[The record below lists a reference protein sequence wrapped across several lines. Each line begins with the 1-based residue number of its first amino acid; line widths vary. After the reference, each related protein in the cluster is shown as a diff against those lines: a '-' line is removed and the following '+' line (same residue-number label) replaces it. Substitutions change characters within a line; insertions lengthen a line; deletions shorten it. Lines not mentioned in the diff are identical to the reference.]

1 MEQTL
6 LTKPLFG
13 LFTYLG
19 GEFKKKNLTSGHNF
33 SLRYHKALK
42 CWIPAEMLH
51 GSLTR
56 DSFPSLLGMIWFIR
70 VQLIYR
76 KFSCLIC

>member
-19 GEFKKKNLTSGHNF
+19 GEFKKKILPLDTT
-33 SLRYHKALK
+33 L
-42 CWIPAEMLH
+42 
-51 GSLTR
+51 
-56 DSFPSLLGMIWFIR
+56 
-70 VQLIYR
+70 V
-76 KFSCLIC
+76 

>member
-13 LFTYLG
+13 LFKYLG
-19 GEFKKKNLTSGHNF
+19 GEFLKSLTSGHDF

-42 CWIPAEMLH
+42 CWIPAETLH

-56 DSFPSLLGMIWFIR
+56 ASFPLLLDMI
-70 VQLIYR
+70 
-76 KFSCLIC
+76 